1 MHAALEAIRD
11 AVRGTAFQG
20 DLFLVGGAV
29 RDELLGLPPKND
41 FDLVTRQS
49 APELAELLWEKRVS
63 DIAPVTYPRFGTA
76 MVRVQGV
83 AIELVTAR
91 KESYSEESRKPDVEP
106 ATYLEDAQRRD
117 FTVNTLMRDL
127 DSGALRDPLGVGL
140 ADMEAKVLR
149 TPLDP
154 AATFHDDPLRM
165 LRAVRFRWQLGF
177 EPAPGLY
184 EAIYETRERLFIVSY
199 ERIRDELLKI
209 LARPTAPAALQ
220 DILDLRLTDVI
231 APEFEAMV
239 GVEQGHFH
247 HLDVWRHT
255 LLVVENLWV
264 VGRSVLGGGHSG
276 NEGDLSHSPQPPG
289 TQHRTPNTQGPT
301 PSLPLIL
308 SALFHDVGKPR
319 TRMVDAEG
327 RTRFFGHDEVGAEM
341 TRRILRR
348 WKLAERDIEPVA
360 LLVRHH
366 MRLGSG
372 TQFTKTAA
380 RRLLRDLGEWV
391 DYLLWLVEAD
401 ASSLA
406 PGVRKLDLEPIRA
419 RLREVQQET
428 PREVLQSPLTGEE
441 IMAFLH
447 LEPGPE
453 VGKWKHFLTERV
465 LEGELAPG
473 DKEGAKRSLEF
484 GV

>member
-1 MHAALEAIRD
+1 MHPALEAIRN
-11 AVRGTAFQG
+11 AVRGTVFQG

-29 RDELLGLPPKND
+29 RDEALGLPPKTD
-41 FDLVTRQS
+41 FDLVTRKS
-49 APELAELLWEKRVS
+49 APELAELLWEKRAS
-63 DIAPVTYPRFGTA
+63 DIVPVTYPRFGTA

-91 KESYSEESRKPDVEP
+91 RESYSEESRKPLVEP

-117 FTVNTLMRDL
+117 FTVNTLMRDVE
-127 DSGALRDPLGVGL
+127 SGELRDPLGLGR
-140 ADMEAKVLR
+140 ADLEAKILR

-154 AATFHDDPLRM
+154 SATFHDDPLRM
-165 LRAVRFRWQLGF
+165 LRAIRFRWQLGF

-199 ERIRDELLKI
+199 ERIRDELMKI
-209 LARPTAPAALQ
+209 LARPTASDALR
-220 DILDLRLTDVI
+220 DILELRLTDVI

-239 GVEQGHFH
+239 GVEQGHFY
-247 HLDVWRHT
+247 HLDVWEHT
-255 LLVVENLWV
+255 LLVVRNLWT
-264 VGRSVLGGGHSG
+264 VGCAEFGAANSEEIVQTPS
-276 NEGDLSHSPQPPG
+276 
-289 TQHRTPNTQGPT
+289 TQKST

-308 SALFHDVGKPR
+308 SALFHDIGKPQ
-319 TRMVDAEG
+319 TRMVDENG
-327 RTRFFGHDEVGAEM
+327 RTRFFGHDDVGAEM
-341 TRRILRR
+341 TRRVLRR

-372 TQFTKTAA
+372 TQFTKAAA

-391 DYLLWLVEAD
+391 EDLLWLVEAD

-406 PGVRKLDLEPIRA
+406 PGVRKLDLEPIRE
-419 RLREVQQET
+419 RLREVQEET

-441 IMAFLH
+441 IMAYLH
-447 LEPGPE
+447 LQQGPE
-453 VGKWKHFLTERV
+453 VGKWKHFLTEKV